1 VVRALIAAE
10 VDAEPLATLDYAEI
24 VDAGGLARVD
34 RFEDGN
40 GVLVALAARIGKTR
54 LIDNAVIEVH
64 GAEVRVDLG
73 VHS

>member
-1 VVRALIAAE
+1 
-10 VDAEPLATLDYAEI
+10 
-24 VDAGGLARVD
+24 
-34 RFEDGN
+34 
-40 GVLVALAARIGKTR
+40 VLVALAARIGKTR